1 MDIIPFS
8 LSRIRNEVL
17 THTTTWVD
25 FAKRILTKVTQTQQ
39 KEHNGNEHPM
49 APFMW
54 NTQEVQSCTGNS
66 AVVKVTQQLPRTK
79 ERRDGSGCLMSTVFS
94 LGGVK
99 KVLEGVSR
107 WLWNALQM
115 PNVSEMYTL
124 KYLKW

>member
-1 MDIIPFS
+1 MGGLCKEDPNKS
-8 LSRIRNEVL
+8 NPD
-17 THTTTWVD
+17 TT
-25 FAKRILTKVTQTQQ
+25 KGTQRERTS
-39 KEHNGNEHPM
+39 NGPVYVEYPGS
-49 APFMW
+49 PKLYRP
-54 NTQEVQSCTGNS
+54 
-66 AVVKVTQQLPRTK
+66 KVTQQSPRTK